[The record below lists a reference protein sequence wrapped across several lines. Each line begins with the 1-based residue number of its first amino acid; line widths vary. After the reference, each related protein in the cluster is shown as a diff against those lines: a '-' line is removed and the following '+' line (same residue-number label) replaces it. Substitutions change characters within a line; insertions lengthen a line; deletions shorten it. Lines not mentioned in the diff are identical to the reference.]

1 MIDSAREFIRLR
13 SSELIEEYTRAAHEE
28 ASLQTWK
35 EVIEL
40 YPHYTTWVIHNKTVP
55 LEILEELVSD
65 PNPDVRRAV
74 ARKRKLNASII
85 EILANDPDEEVRY
98 ALACNTRMSMENIA
112 LINRDDSDWLK
123 QKIGELIARKENRL
137 T

>member
-13 SSELIEEYTRAAHEE
+13 NSEIIEEYTRAAHEE

-40 YPHYTTWVIHNKTVP
+40 YPDYKTWVIHNKTVP
-55 LEILEELVSD
+55 LEILEELASD
-65 PNPDVRRAV
+65 PNSDVRSKV
-74 ARKRKLNASII
+74 ARKRKISPFII

-98 ALACNTRMSMENIA
+98 ALACNTKISLINIK
-112 LINRDDSDWLK
+112 LINRADSDWLK
-123 QKIGELIARKENRL
+123 QSIGEIITRKENKL